1 MREKR
6 WKKIAKI
13 LSGDTFLLNLQQGSR
28 KLTINLEA
36 VLKTMIA
43 ALCPRD
49 IF

>member
-1 MREKR
+1 ME
-6 WKKIAKI
+6 KIAKI

-28 KLTINLEA
+28 KLTINLET
-36 VLKTMIA
+36 VSKTMTA

>member
-1 MREKR
+1 ME
-6 WKKIAKI
+6 KIAKI

-36 VLKTMIA
+36 VLKTVVS